1 MWTIT
6 DYKAVYS
13 RYESSGLSVEQF
25 CWNEHISRS
34 RFYYWLRK
42 YRKLPQKTV
51 SILNSVDDEF
61 SKKHAPGFIPVLLSS
76 GKESIS
82 PLQSSRSKDQKP
94 VPVEPCL
101 FMEISYQNGTLVR
114 LHGEKDMELIKTL
127 ILLSR

>member
-13 RYESSGLSVEQF
+13 RYENSGLSVEQF

-51 SILNSVDDEF
+51 SIINSVDDEF
-61 SKKHAPGFIPVLLSS
+61 GKKHSPGFIPVLLSS
-76 GKESIS
+76 GKERIS
-82 PLQSSRSKDQKP
+82 PLHSSQSKDQKS
-94 VPVEPCL
+94 VQVEPCL

-127 ILLSR
+127 ILLSH